1 MSGAQLQVG
10 VAEVD
15 ITPAAPTP
23 LAGFAHR
30 NNASF
35 EGVDLPLS
43 LKAFW
48 WSVGNDNAL
57 LVVAD
62 ILWWAPERVEDLRA
76 RIAQEWPVAADRI
89 ILHATHTHSAPHP
102 SRVFTE
108 SLGIPDD
115 AWIEL
120 LESRLFEV
128 VGQAWDNRTEA
139 TVSRGRGS
147 SSIGLNRRVALGADP
162 GEQEL
167 VDPEVT
173 VLRVDNMNGDPLAAF
188 VHYACHPTINELAR
202 ISSEFPGFMC
212 DRVSKRLGDG
222 VVVAY
227 LQGCCGDI
235 NPLPFLDRGKRPIG
249 HADVVKM
256 GEILAG
262 DVESVLDGPMERLTL
277 DRITSRRDVAML
289 AMQRVPPP
297 EELDVAKDRTDV
309 VGEWAR
315 VLLADPARCAS
326 PLGVE
331 VTHLRLGDD
340 LGFLAMAA
348 EVTTPYGIAIKS
360 RSNGV
365 TLPLPYSNGM
375 LGYVVTD
382 DQLARGGYESVESA
396 TYFGL
401 PSPFAP
407 GIEQA
412 FSGAIERALS
422 ADERTHPTR

>member
-1 MSGAQLQVG
+1 MSGAQLRVG

-15 ITPAAPTP
+15 ITPGTPTP

-30 NNASF
+30 NNAPF
-35 EGVDLPLS
+35 DGIDLPLA
-43 LKAFW
+43 LKAMW
-48 WSVGNDNAL
+48 WSIGDENAI

-62 ILWWAPERVEDLRA
+62 ILWWAPERVDDLRA
-76 RIAQEWPVAADRI
+76 RIAREWPVGADRI

-102 SRVFTE
+102 SRVFTD

-120 LESRLFEV
+120 LESRLFEAI
-128 VGQAWDNRTEA
+128 GEAWKRRA
-139 TVSRGRGS
+139 IASVSRGRGS
-147 SSIGLNRRVALGADP
+147 SSIGLNRRVAMGAAP
-162 GEQEL
+162 GETAS

-173 VLRVDNMNGDPLAAF
+173 VLRVDDENGSPMALL

-202 ISSEFPGFMC
+202 VSSEFPGFMC
-212 DRVSKRLGDG
+212 DRIRQRLGNHAI
-222 VVVAY
+222 VAF

-249 HADVVKM
+249 HADVVEM
-256 GEILAG
+256 GEILAT
-262 DVESVLDGPMERLTL
+262 DVASILDGTMEQLEL
-277 DRITSRRDVAML
+277 DRVTTSREIAML
-289 AMQRVPPP
+289 DMQRVPSP
-297 EELDVAKDRTDV
+297 EELAEAKDRPDV
-309 VGEWAR
+309 TGEWAR

-326 PLGVE
+326 QLGVE
-331 VTHLRLGDD
+331 ITHLRLGEY

-348 EVTTPYGIAIKS
+348 EVTTPYGIAIKTRTHGS
-360 RSNGV
+360 

-401 PSPFAP
+401 PSPFAA
-407 GIEQA
+407 GIEQSFTA
-412 FSGAIERALS
+412 AIERAL
-422 ADERTHPTR
+422 APDERTLPTR